1 MTIII
6 EDGTQVTFAQ
16 ATGSEKLT
24 DGKGNTIT
32 FSQVGS
38 TNAYTATVALN
49 DGSGRNQIF
58 WFDKPDTTVRISRKV
73 Q

>member
-1 MTIII
+1 MTIVI
-6 EDGTQVTFAQ
+6 EDGTHVTFAQ

-24 DGKGNTIT
+24 DGKGNQIT
-32 FSQVGS
+32 FSQQGT
-38 TNAYTATVALN
+38 TNTYTATVALN

-58 WFDKPDTTVRISRKV
+58 RFDKTDPTVVISRKV